1 MCRVQAH
8 HFHCLVLNGQS
19 LYKRIIELNEIVTE
33 VKESEEWEGIRMN
46 ILDIGIQEGERRGI
60 EAMIKACKKLSA
72 SRDKVQELL
81 KEEFS
86 LNEEKA
92 NEYMEMYW

>member
-1 MCRVQAH
+1 
-8 HFHCLVLNGQS
+8 
-19 LYKRIIELNEIVTE
+19 
-33 VKESEEWEGIRMN
+33 MN